1 MNIAKHTASV
11 KHFTILASLLLAAAV
26 TASCGSETAP
36 AGKND
41 TTAVERETAAS
52 ETEELIKPDL
62 PEKDYGGAVFTTFV
76 RKSDQYALDLHVDE
90 MDGDTMN
97 DAVFQRNS
105 RVSEQFNVTLAFH
118 RGTDDFGSGAKTVVL
133 ANDPSYDVLM
143 IHGRFVFP
151 YALEGLL
158 LDWNT
163 ELPHINLDNPWWT
176 ADARQAFS
184 LCNCLFAMNGDLS
197 YGNLGSTKCMVFNKK
212 ICSELDIPF
221 PYQDVIDGKWTFDRF
236 SELVKTCSADLNG
249 DSTLDIEH
257 DRYGYATWQWSGPIQ
272 VLYSANQR
280 ISKKDK
286 DDLMYISLNTETT
299 VNLFN
304 DYFTMTD
311 GPECYISLS
320 DAGDE
325 PVAAFREGRALFYDP
340 NVNQIMNLRDMQDDF
355 GIIPWPKYTE
365 DVDGYYANVDA
376 GCNLFCVP
384 VSNADPER
392 ASIVLEALAYE
403 GSRTVIPTYYDVVL
417 SSKYSR
423 DEESAK
429 MLDIICAGRVFDIG
443 YYFYADSNDLNSI
456 GWYMAHDTT
465 HNFASLY
472 AKYEK
477 TVLKQY
483 EKVNQTFQGL
493 N

>member
-1 MNIAKHTASV
+1 MTRSSKTVSV
-11 KHFTILASLLLAAAV
+11 LLLALLLTGAV
-26 TASCGSETAP
+26 TACGESAESIP
-36 AGKND
+36 A
-41 TTAVERETAAS
+41 ETAAQTETEAP

-62 PEKDYGGAVFTTFV
+62 PEKDYGGATFTTFV
-76 RKSDQYALDLHVDE
+76 RKSDSYALDLHVDE
-90 MDGDTMN
+90 MDGDTMT

-105 RVSEQFNVTLAFH
+105 RVAEQFNVKIAFH
-118 RGTDDFGSGAKTVVL
+118 RGEDDFGSDAKNVVL
-133 ANDPSYDVLM
+133 AGDPSYDVLM

-158 LDWNT
+158 YDWNT
-163 ELPHINLDNPWWT
+163 ELPYVGLDNPWWT

-197 YGNLGSTKCMVFNKK
+197 YGNIGSTKCMVFNKK
-212 ICSELDIPF
+212 ICAELDIAY
-221 PYQDVIDGKWTFDRF
+221 PYQDVLDGKWTFDNF
-236 SELVKTCSADLNG
+236 SQLVKTCSADLNG
-249 DSTLDIEH
+249 DGTIDITN
-257 DRYGYATWQWSGPIQ
+257 DRYGYVTTHWSGPIQ

-299 VNLFN
+299 VNLFR
-304 DYFTMTD
+304 DFFALTD
-311 GPECYISLS
+311 GAECYIRME
-320 DAGDE
+320 DANTDTE
-325 PVAAFREGRALFYDP
+325 IAFREGRALFYDP
-340 NVNQIMNLRDMQDDF
+340 NIGAVKNFRDMEDDF

-365 DVDGYYANVDA
+365 DVDGYYSNVDA

-384 VSNADPER
+384 ISDADPER
-392 ASIVLEALAYE
+392 ASIILEALSYE
-403 GSRTVIPTYYDVVL
+403 GWRTVIPTYYDVVL

-443 YYFYADSNDLNSI
+443 YYFYDNSNDLNSI
-456 GWYMAHDTT
+456 GWFMAHDKT

-483 EKVNQTFQGL
+483 EKVNKTFQEL